1 MQTIYYE
8 TSSFIRHQGNVVDL
22 GAYRQRLA
30 AVSGET
36 WTVSQPVE
44 APAAEAEEAAPVL
57 TLVPPVSPAVQRERR
72 RRKHVRRFGMFL
84 DFAASA
90 AIVVFTL
97 TAVVSFLRL

>member
-44 APAAEAEEAAPVL
+44 IPAEEDAAPAL
-57 TLVPPVSPAVQRERR
+57 TLVPPVSPSLQRERR
-72 RRKHVRRFGMFL
+72 RRRNVRRFGMFL

-90 AIVVFTL
+90 AIVVLTL

>member
-44 APAAEAEEAAPVL
+44 APAAAEDAAPVL
-57 TLVPPVSPAVQRERR
+57 TLVPPVSPSLQRERR
-72 RRKHVRRFGMFL
+72 RRRNVRRFGMFL

-90 AIVVFTL
+90 AIVVLTL